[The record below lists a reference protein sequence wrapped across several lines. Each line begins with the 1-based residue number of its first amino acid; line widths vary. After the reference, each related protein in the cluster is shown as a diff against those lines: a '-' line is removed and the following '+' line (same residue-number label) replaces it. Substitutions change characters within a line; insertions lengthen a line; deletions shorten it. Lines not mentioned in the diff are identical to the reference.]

1 MQTITLDFSDCNCWQ
16 DIQRIIKNAFNFPDY
31 YGENLDA
38 LWDCACD
45 FITSCYEK
53 LEIIFKG
60 INKLS
65 SELQEYLLE
74 IITVFNEIKE
84 SDPNITLK
92 FA

>member
-1 MQTITLDFSDCNCWQ
+1 MKTITLDFSDCNYAH
-16 DIQRIIKNAFNFPDY
+16 DIHMTIKNAFDFPDF

-45 FITSCYEK
+45 YITFRYEK

-74 IITVFNEIKE
+74 IITVFSDIKKR
-84 SDPNITLK
+84 DPNITLK
-92 FA
+92 IA